1 MYLFT
6 RTARLAP
13 GSIRESLAWAAD
25 ITDRVNRIGVVE
37 AELWQRTMSP
47 GLGTLVWST
56 VVPDLVTLETAQAKL
71 ESDDSYLDAVDRGA
85 QFIDDTGVDDLLAT
99 VVHGTIDPHRRPEYV
114 SVVTATLTPG
124 SLRSGM
130 AVGIEIAERASALCG
145 ESTSFCLAS
154 SGRFGQVAWLTGYAS
169 IEAMDRGEQAIYADA
184 AFVEVLDGAASTAYE
199 DGEASFLRR
208 LV

>member
-37 AELWQRTMSP
+37 AQLWSRTLSP

-56 VVPDLVTLETAQAKL
+56 FVPDLLTLETVQAKL
-71 ESDDSYLDAVDRGA
+71 ESDDAYLDAVDNGA
-85 QFIDDTGVDDLLAT
+85 VFLTEAGADDLVAT
-99 VVHGTIDPHRRPEYV
+99 VVHGAPDPDRRPEYA
-114 SVVTATLTPG
+114 SVVTATILPG
-124 SLRSGM
+124 RLATGM
-130 AVGIEIAERASALCG
+130 ALGVEIAEKVTGLAEAPTLFCMANSG
-145 ESTSFCLAS
+145 EFA
-154 SGRFGQVAWLTGYAS
+154 RVAWLTGYAS
-169 IEAMDRGEQAIYADA
+169 IEAMDRGEQAVYADA
-184 AFVEVLDGAASTAYE
+184 SFIELLDGPVSTTFE
-199 DGEASFLRR
+199 DGESAFLRR

>member
-25 ITDRVNRIGVVE
+25 ITDRVNRIGLVQ
-37 AELWQRTMSP
+37 AELWRRTLSP

-56 VVPDLVTLETAQAKL
+56 VVPDLLTLETLQAKL
-71 ESDDSYLDAVDRGA
+71 ETDDAYLDAVDRGA
-85 QFIDDTGVDDLLAT
+85 VFVDDAGVDDVIAT
-99 VVHGTIDPHRRPEYV
+99 IVHGEPDPARRPEYV

-124 SLRSGM
+124 SLRSGV
-130 AVGIEIAERASALCG
+130 AVGIDIAERVTAICG
-145 ESTSFCLAS
+145 ETTVFCMAG
-154 SGRFGQVAWLTGYAS
+154 SGPFGQVAWITGYPS
-169 IEAMDRGEQAIYADA
+169 IEAMDRGEQAVYADE
-184 AFVEVLDGAASTAYE
+184 AFTDLLDGAASTAFV
-199 DGEASFLRR
+199 DGEATYLRR

>member
-13 GSIRESLAWAAD
+13 GNIRESLAWAAD

-37 AELWQRTMSP
+37 AQLWSRTMSP

-56 VVPDLVTLETAQAKL
+56 VVPDLLTLETAQAKL
-71 ESDDSYLDAVDRGA
+71 ESDDAYLDAVDRGA
-85 QFIDDTGVDDLLAT
+85 AFTDDTGVDDMVAT
-99 VVHGTIDPHRRPEYV
+99 IVSGLGDPASRPEYV

-124 SLRSGM
+124 SLRTGM
-130 AVGIEIAERASALCG
+130 ALGVELAERATAICG
-145 ESTSFCLAS
+145 EATMFCMAS
-154 SGRFGQVAWLTGYAS
+154 SGRFGQVAWITGYPS
-169 IEAMDRGEQAIYADA
+169 IEAMDQGEQAVYADA
-184 AFVEVLDGAASTAYE
+184 GFVELLDSAVATAFE